1 MEVITSL
8 KPTVFGVD
16 RMGIRDFFRNRVNR
30 MAENMDVFK
39 KDVFELEGVPAF
51 REYYTLYIFIWQA
64 IYKGYYKA
72 WHEVPLKTIR
82 DPKGKY
88 RTLATMN
95 AGKMA
100 CSQMAR
106 YVWNER
112 CSITASMKSAPD
124 EDPLNDFLQFVLRDN
139 RFGTSFGDL
148 LEKAFALGGAA
159 LKEWVEVPK
168 DENGNDIGEGKV
180 RIGYTMASQFVPT
193 AWDNSRVYS
202 GIFVSREARD
212 GYYYTVVEWHRLDG
226 TTYRVTNDL
235 YRMPIKGTEP
245 QNILGWWYPLDKV
258 YPLLSPD
265 TVIEDVQTAFFQ
277 YIRPFGA
284 NYADDNS
291 PMGMSIYAPALNTL
305 HGLDIMF
312 DSLQREFVLG
322 KKRIIAP
329 ARAMKVSAGVNGGKP
344 ERYFDAD
351 DEVWEALATDNPED
365 LKVVDNSVD
374 LRVDQHITGINGD
387 LAILCAQIG
396 FDPGTLSFD
405 AIRGLKTATE
415 VISEN
420 SKTFGTVKAH
430 ENILKDALE
439 QMVHAIFDLAARYG
453 LTWQGKSIESLIS
466 GGYSVSI
473 TFDDSIIQDK
483 NAEVNQGVALVGAGL
498 LSKKKFMT
506 DTLGYTPEEADAELA
521 QISEEGKANTANV
534 MNLFGGMA

>member
-1 MEVITSL
+1 
-8 KPTVFGVD
+8 
-16 RMGIRDFFRNRVNR
+16 
-30 MAENMDVFK
+30 MDVFK

-51 REYYTLYIFIWQA
+51 REYYTLFIFVWQA
-64 IYKGYYKA
+64 IYKGFYRA

-82 DPKGKY
+82 DPKGKT

-112 CSITASMKSAPD
+112 CSITASMANAPED
-124 EDPLNDFLQFVLRDN
+124 DPLDAFLQSVLKDN
-139 RFGTSFGDL
+139 RFGSAFGDL
-148 LEKAFALGGAA
+148 LEKSFAMGGGA

-193 AWDNSRVYS
+193 AWDNSKVSS

-212 GYYYTVVEWHRLDG
+212 GYYYTVVEWHHLDG
-226 TTYRVTNDL
+226 TIYRVTNDV

-245 QNILGWWYPLDKV
+245 QNILGWWYPLDKI

-265 TVIEDVQTAFFQ
+265 TTMEDVHHAFFQ
-277 YIRPFGA
+277 YVRPFGA

-291 PMGMSIYAPALNTL
+291 PLGMSIYATALNTL

-329 ARAMKVSAGVNGGKP
+329 ARSMKVSPGVNGSRP
-344 ERYFDAD
+344 DRYFDAD

-365 LKVVDNSVD
+365 LKIYDNSVD
-374 LRVDQHITGINGD
+374 LRVEPHITGINGD
-387 LAILCAQIG
+387 LSILCAQIG

-405 AIRGLKTATE
+405 ATKGLKTATE

-430 ENILKDALE
+430 ENLLKDALE
-439 QMVHAIFDLAARYG
+439 DMVHAIFDLAVRYG
-453 LTWQGKSIESLIS
+453 LTWEGKTVESLIA
-466 GGYSVSI
+466 GGYDVSVQ
-473 TFDDSIIQDK
+473 FDDSIIEDK
-483 NAEVNQGVALVGAGL
+483 NAEINRGVSLVGAGL
-498 LSKKKFMT
+498 LSKRKFMT
-506 DTLGYTPEEADAELA
+506 DMLGYTPEDADNELK
-521 QISEEGKANTANV
+521 QISNEQRTNSV
-534 MNLFGGMA
+534 VVDRIFGGME

>member
-1 MEVITSL
+1 
-8 KPTVFGVD
+8 
-16 RMGIRDFFRNRVNR
+16 
-30 MAENMDVFK
+30 MAEGMDVFK

-51 REYYTLYIFIWQA
+51 REYYTLFIFVWQA
-64 IYKGYYKA
+64 IYKGFYKA
-72 WHEVPLKTIR
+72 WHEVPVKTIR
-82 DPKGKY
+82 DPKGKT

-112 CSITASMKSAPD
+112 CSITASMASAPED
-124 EDPLNDFLQFVLRDN
+124 DPLDGFLQYVLKDN
-139 RFGTSFGDL
+139 RFGSAFGDL
-148 LEKAFALGGAA
+148 LEKSFALGGGA

-193 AWDNSRVYS
+193 AWDNSKVTS

-212 GYYYTVVEWHRLDG
+212 GYYYTVVEWHHWDG
-226 TTYRVTNDL
+226 TTYRITNDL
-235 YRMPIKGTEP
+235 YRQPIKGSEP

-265 TVIEDVQTAFFQ
+265 TTINDVKQAFFQ
-277 YIRPFGA
+277 YVRPFGA

-291 PMGMSIYAPALNTL
+291 PLGMSIYAPALNTL

-329 ARAMKVSAGVNGGKP
+329 ARSMKVSAGVNGSRP
-344 ERYFDAD
+344 DRYFDAD

-365 LKVVDNSVD
+365 LKIYDNSVD
-374 LRVDQHITGINGD
+374 LRVEPHITGINGD
-387 LAILCAQIG
+387 LSILCAQIG

-405 AIRGLKTATE
+405 ATKGLKTATE

-430 ENILKDALE
+430 ENLLKDALVD
-439 QMVHAIFDLAARYG
+439 MVHAIFDLAVRYG
-453 LTWQGKSIESLIS
+453 LTWEGKTVESLIS
-466 GGYSVSI
+466 GGYDVSVQ
-473 TFDDSIIQDK
+473 FDDSIIEDK
-483 NAEVNQGVALVGAGL
+483 NAEINRGVSLVGAGL

-506 DTLGYTPEEADAELA
+506 DLLGYTPEDADNELK
-521 QISEEGKANTANV
+521 QISEEQRTNSV
-534 MNLFGGMA
+534 VVDRIFGGME

>member
-1 MEVITSL
+1 M
-8 KPTVFGVD
+8 
-16 RMGIRDFFRNRVNR
+16 RIRDFFRNRVNR
-30 MAENMDVFK
+30 MAEGMDVFK

-51 REYYTLYIFIWQA
+51 REYYTLFIFVWQA
-64 IYKGYYKA
+64 IYKGFYKA
-72 WHEVPLKTIR
+72 WHEVPVKTIR
-82 DPKGKY
+82 DPKGKT

-112 CSITASMKSAPD
+112 CSITASMASAPD
-124 EDPLNDFLQFVLRDN
+124 DDPLDGFLQYVLKDN
-139 RFGTSFGDL
+139 RFGSAFGDL
-148 LEKAFALGGAA
+148 LEKSFALGGGA

-168 DENGNDIGEGKV
+168 DENGNDLGEGKV

-193 AWDNSRVYS
+193 AWDNSKVTS

-212 GYYYTVVEWHRLDG
+212 GYYYTVVEWHHWDG
-226 TTYRVTNDL
+226 TTYRITNDL
-235 YRMPIKGTEP
+235 YRQPIKGSEP

-265 TVIEDVQTAFFQ
+265 TTIEDVHQAFFQ
-277 YIRPFGA
+277 YVRPFGA

-291 PMGMSIYAPALNTL
+291 PLGMSIYAPALNTL

-329 ARAMKVSAGVNGGKP
+329 ARSMKVSAGVNGSRP
-344 ERYFDAD
+344 DRYFDAD

-365 LKVVDNSVD
+365 LKIYDNSVD
-374 LRVDQHITGINGD
+374 LRVEPHITGINGD
-387 LAILCAQIG
+387 LSILCAQIG

-405 AIRGLKTATE
+405 ATKGLKTATE

-430 ENILKDALE
+430 ENLLKDALVD
-439 QMVHAIFDLAARYG
+439 MVHAIFDLAVRYG
-453 LTWQGKSIESLIS
+453 LTWEGKTVESLIS
-466 GGYSVSI
+466 GGYDVSVQ
-473 TFDDSIIQDK
+473 FDDSIIEDK
-483 NAEVNQGVALVGAGL
+483 NAEINRGVSLVGAGL

-506 DTLGYTPEEADAELA
+506 DLLGYTPEDADSELK
-521 QISEEGKANTANV
+521 QISEEQRTNSV
-534 MNLFGGMA
+534 VVDRIFGGME